1 MPTND
6 FLPFAGGVGSNVLTQ
21 AAYASLAARTAG
33 FSAGVAKSAEL
44 NKVWRQSSII
54 SAVIGQFI
62 NDLSGQDALDDGT
75 IATLLANFKSSIGAV
90 GRLGSSSYVV
100 DTGTANTYVATY
112 TPAVTALTDGMVL
125 RFKAANANTGA
136 STFNPNGTGAK
147 PIVGGAHAALQGGE
161 IVANSSVWLQYNS
174 SIGGG
179 SWVLIDSTGGAM
191 QAGTAVQSLQAVNL
205 AEFAAL
211 FASTGYMKFPAIVGG
226 VKRTLILQWV
236 TQGGVGAGGKVDNF
250 PIAFPTVV
258 LIEWAAISV
267 TGGPLT
273 QYVACVGPASLTSI
287 QTVVNTGSASVAAF
301 ALGY

>member
-161 IVANSSVWLQYNS
+161 IVANSGVWLQYNS

-179 SWVLIDSTGGAM
+179 SWVLVDSTGGAL
-191 QAGTAVQSLQAVNL
+191 QTGTATKSLQAVNL
-205 AEFAAL
+205 AEFAGL
-211 FASTGYMKFPAIVGG
+211 FASTGYMKFPAIAGG

-236 TQGGVGAGGKVDNF
+236 AQGGVGTGGKVDNF
-250 PIAFPTVV
+250 PIAFPTAV
-258 LIEWAAISV
+258 LVEWASIAV
-267 TGGPLT
+267 NGGPLT
-273 QYVACVGPASLTSI
+273 QYVAALSPTSLTTI
-287 QTVVNTGSASVAAF
+287 QTVVNTGSAAVAAF